1 MRLALAVAL
10 LAAPLLVRAEDAPAD
25 VAAAAAAEKKGCAV
39 PAPLPLLKKDS
50 YPGHDF
56 RYGKENTA
64 VETAS
69 TGTVKIEIEF
79 AGCTDGYE
87 HSFSFIETKPTAP
100 FDDRDHWLD
109 FAAKQLKAL
118 DTWRRGREDIRDLA
132 DFLSGARI
140 ATTRTNGSELRLE
153 ICRDGSPSTDEGCS
167 KKSGGGWRF
176 ASRKLDKGRVEVYV
190 SRYLSVP
197 PPPPGTK

>member
-1 MRLALAVAL
+1 MRLALAAVL
-10 LAAPLLVRAEDAPAD
+10 LAAAFARAENAPPD
-25 VAAAAAAEKKGCAV
+25 VAAAAAAKKKGCEV
-39 PAPLPLLKKDS
+39 PAPLPLLKKVS

-64 VETAS
+64 TETAS
-69 TGTVKIEIEF
+69 TGTVRIEIEF

-87 HSFSFIETKPTAP
+87 HAFSFIESQPTAP

-109 FAAKQLKAL
+109 FAAKQLKGL
-118 DTWRRGREDIRDLA
+118 DTWRRGQVDIRDLV

-140 ATTRTNGSELRLE
+140 ATTRKSDSELRLE
-153 ICRDGSPSTDEGCS
+153 ICRDGSPSTEDGCS

-176 ASRKLDKGRVEVYV
+176 AVRKLDKGRIEVYV

-197 PPPPGTK
+197 PKAP